1 MRLSLRGIGVAVI
14 VVYLADLGGVEKEPG
29 LIVGPGWQAR
39 VWAGEP
45 VRLHALRLGVTE
57 VEFSGEPAAVEQV
70 VMEFQRKAIRAGG

>member
-1 MRLSLRGIGVAVI
+1 MRLSLRGIGVPI
-14 VVYLADLGGVEKEPG
+14 VVLYLIELGGIETEPG

-57 VEFSGEPAAVEQV
+57 VEFNGEPATVEQV
-70 VMEFQRKAIRAGG
+70 VMRFQKKAIRAGG